1 EADQAGLHSPT
12 HLPLEK
18 IRSVL
23 KENELVL
30 EYFQVRDR
38 LFACLLSARALEIF
52 PVTVESRVSGLVR
65 LLQFQ
70 LSKFRVGSSHVAGVE
85 ASLLRSTMAHLRE
98 LYKELLAPIDSQL
111 EAAHLIV
118 VPHGVLH
125 YVPFHALAD
134 GEHYLIDRM
143 SISYAPSG
151 SVYALCC

>member
-1 EADQAGLHSPT
+1 
-12 HLPLEK
+12 
-18 IRSVL
+18 
-23 KENELVL
+23 
-30 EYFQVRDR
+30 
-38 LFACLLSARALEIF
+38 
-52 PVTVESRVSGLVR
+52 
-65 LLQFQ
+65 
-70 LSKFRVGSSHVAGVE
+70 KFRVGSSHVAGVE

-151 SVYALCC
+151 SVYALCCSKEVNTDGPAVVLGIPDEQAPSITEEVHALGHILGDSEVYVGSEANHQVLKSRGRAARIVHIAS